1 MIKTDKK
8 PLTAIDTL
16 KKELDWLQCEM
27 MLYVSDEGIVYP
39 SSQYKYQQLVVK
51 AKLIKESID
60 YLQKLKEQR
69 A

>member
-1 MIKTDKK
+1 MITKTK
-8 PLTAIDTL
+8 PLTAIETL
-16 KKELDWLQCEM
+16 KKELDWVLCEQW
-27 MLYVSDEGIVYP
+27 LHVNDDGIVYP
-39 SSQYKYQQLVVK
+39 SSRYKYQQLVVK